1 MSRLAA
7 RLGLNTIFA
16 KVLII
21 SLSILGVTFLVF
33 NLVSTQLVRRDMFDR
48 QQGMEGAELRRT
60 VKLLETAASE
70 RWTES
75 MVSTALKVVV
85 PPQMKSILVIDS
97 TGRYMQVGDVPLPAS
112 EIKSIISE
120 ANIGSSGQ
128 FRSQMIENES
138 GKWIVSSQYV
148 PSIDRYVVS
157 LSTGFQR
164 DFRRWQNLSWLAIA
178 VALAV
183 SAVFSWLFSRYMT
196 TRIRR
201 MSLGAE
207 RFAKGDF
214 DTPIRDA
221 SPDELGRLAGSL
233 NRMAVDLG
241 ALEQTR
247 RDFLANVS
255 HDLRSPLT
263 SIHGYVEAI
272 LDGTIPGEKADRYLR
287 ITQEQTVRLMK
298 LVNDLLDMSKIES
311 GQFDVQPAEFDL
323 AETVRLLLAR
333 MESTFR
339 HHGVRYEIKGRVD
352 SEPGP
357 APGAWSG
364 MGDEGAGDGPGQTQG
379 AWSGTGNEGAG
390 DGLAVGSGKVIVVG
404 DAHRLEQVMVNLI
417 QNAMAFSPQG
427 STVYVTLDAQEE
439 QACLTVRDEG
449 IGMSPE
455 ETERIWERFYK
466 TDEARSGR
474 GGTGIGLSIVKHILD
489 AHGSRIAVRSEQGRG
504 SSFSFCLQRAAGGA
518 GAEAAAD
525 EQQD

>member
-21 SLSILGVTFLVF
+21 SLSILGVTFLVY

-97 TGRYMQVGDVPLPAS
+97 SGRYMQVGDVPLPGS

-120 ANIGSSGQ
+120 ADIGSSGQ

-196 TRIRR
+196 TRIRS

-214 DTPIRDA
+214 ETPIRDA

-233 NRMAVDLG
+233 NRMAEDLG

-272 LDGTIPGEKADRYLR
+272 LDGTIPGEKADRYLH

-352 SEPGP
+352 SESGQ
-357 APGAWSG
+357 AAEEWSRQG
-364 MGDEGAGDGPGQTQG
+364 VEEAGDE
-379 AWSGTGNEGAG
+379 
-390 DGLAVGSGKVIVVG
+390 LVIGSGKVMVVG

-489 AHGSRIAVRSEQGRG
+489 AHGSRIAVSSEQGRG
-504 SSFSFCLQRAAGGA
+504 SSFSFCLQRAAGGRVY
-518 GAEAAAD
+518 AAATTEPKD
-525 EQQD
+525 

>member
-21 SLSILGVTFLVF
+21 SLFILGVTFLVY

-97 TGRYMQVGDVPLPAS
+97 SGRYMQVGDVPLPGS

-120 ANIGSSGQ
+120 ADIGSSGQ

-214 DTPIRDA
+214 ETPIRDA

-233 NRMAVDLG
+233 NRMAEDLG

-272 LDGTIPGEKADRYLR
+272 LDGTIPGEKADRYLQ

-352 SEPGP
+352 SEPGQ
-357 APGAWSG
+357 AAEEWSRQ
-364 MGDEGAGDGPGQTQG
+364 GDEEAGD
-379 AWSGTGNEGAG
+379 E
-390 DGLAVGSGKVIVVG
+390 LVIGSGKVMVVG

-489 AHGSRIAVRSEQGRG
+489 AHGSRIAVRSGQGRG
-504 SSFSFCLQRAAGGA
+504 SSFSFCLQRAAGGRVS
-518 GAEAAAD
+518 AAATA
-525 EQQD
+525 EPQD